1 MSAQYVP
8 GNRVPCSP
16 EVRSFTDYKTGWL
29 GAAASGILQGK
40 ILKSLVSSSLC
51 KHPTGKREVNCFFFF
66 GVERGYEKEGV
77 LENSRTLLVCQMKRR
92 SF

>member
-51 KHPTGKREVNCFFFF
+51 KHPTGKREVNCFFFL
-66 GVERGYEKEGV
+66 V
-77 LENSRTLLVCQMKRR
+77 LNVVMKKRVSSKIR
-92 SF
+92 ALCSFVK